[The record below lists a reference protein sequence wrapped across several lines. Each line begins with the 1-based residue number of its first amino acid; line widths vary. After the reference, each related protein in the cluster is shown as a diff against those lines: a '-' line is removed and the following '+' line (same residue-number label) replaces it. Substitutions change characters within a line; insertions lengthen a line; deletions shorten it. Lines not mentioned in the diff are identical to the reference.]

1 MKKVLL
7 MFSFMALIV
16 GYMPVEAQEQ
26 FSSDQDSFEQQKR
39 MGGKSR
45 RGPQGR
51 MGKQS
56 GKKGRGGNLQQIQN
70 QLVTLLVAKG
80 AKFEVDPTSNGVTIE
95 ITSDDELVASKI
107 NKVGKMLKLLK
118 EIEEDD
124 KKLKEKRMAERKNKL
139 QESKQ

>member
-1 MKKVLL
+1 MKKALL
-7 MFSFMALIV
+7 LFSFTALIV
-16 GYMPVEAQEQ
+16 GYIPAEAQDQYSPE
-26 FSSDQDSFEQQKR
+26 QDSFEQQKR
-39 MGGKSR
+39 MGGKMR
-45 RGPQGR
+45 RGPQGK
-51 MGKQS
+51 MGRQG

-95 ITSDDELVASKI
+95 ITSDDELVAAKI

-124 KKLKEKRMAERKNKL
+124 KKLKEKRMAERKKL